1 MPLKISID
9 PNKVGLNVMDAWKK
23 GLAVLSEEILAD
35 CNQCCKVDNTG
46 LRSSAEQHS
55 RPAEGILIWD
65 TVYAKRQYYEIKTAL
80 TPGTTW
86 KWCETA
92 KLKHKSEWIDT
103 AQKLMRENL

>member
-9 PNKVGLNVMDAWKK
+9 PNKVGLNVMGAWKK

-35 CNQCCKVDNTG
+35 CNQYCKVDNTG

-92 KLKHKSEWIDT
+92 KHKHKSEWIEL
-103 AQKLMRENL
+103 AERLMRENL